1 MINVFKKILTE
12 LVDDAIQVESDGD
25 PAGYYW
31 EITMTDESME
41 NIVRKLNSD
50 D

>member
-1 MINVFKKILTE
+1 MIDVFKKILTE
-12 LVDDAIQVESDGD
+12 LVNDAVQVESDGD
-25 PAGYYW
+25 DAGFYW
-31 EITMTDESME
+31 EINVTDKKME

>member
-1 MINVFKKILTE
+1 LIDVFKKILTE
-12 LVDDAIQVESDGD
+12 LVDDAVMVESDGD
-25 PAGYYW
+25 VAGYYW
-31 EITMTDESME
+31 EINMTDEKME